1 MKLDGLIRKCFTDS
15 EKLARHLAKFA
26 GQPAVFSPDPPED
39 NVPGW
44 NGQAHYPRLVFNF
57 DLQANTER
65 NSAGTLSVSL
75 LCQNTG
81 DIFPEQIEPEI
92 RECLRDVILKP
103 DGNSP
108 YAFAWAGT
116 EAFDIPDENTKLLIG
131 CDVRF
136 DILEYAP
143 QETTD
148 PDPVLAI
155 NRYVKRLYPKCI
167 AIGLDRMEE
176 ITVASKDTPVI
187 YIRLISVEKA
197 EETNTVAWMDG
208 RIAVHILCPDT
219 ETRVKMAAAIADK
232 MSLAGEIIM
241 EDKSPMFIQRLQA
254 DYKSDYMKNGLVF
267 VTGHYGLPR
276 YRAKPHGMK
285 KINLIINKEVLFDGS
300 KK

>member
-1 MKLDGLIRKCFTDS
+1 MEFDRLIKKCFTGSKD
-15 EKLARHLAKFA
+15 LAGYLAQFREN
-26 GQPAVFSPDPPED
+26 PAVFFPVPPED

-44 NGQAHYPRLVFNF
+44 DGQAHYPRLVFNY
-57 DLQANTER
+57 DLQASVER
-65 NSAGTLSVSL
+65 NNAGTLSVSL

-81 DIFPEQIEPEI
+81 DVAPEQIEPEVKG
-92 RECLRDVILKP
+92 CLRDVLLKP
-103 DGNSP
+103 DGGTL

-116 EAFDIPDENTKLLIG
+116 EAFDMPDGRTKLLSG

-148 PDPVLAI
+148 PDPVLAVS
-155 NRYVKRLYPKCI
+155 RYVKKLYPGC
-167 AIGLDRMEE
+167 AVIGLDRMGE
-176 ITVASKDTPVI
+176 ITAASKNKPVI
-187 YIRLISVEKA
+187 YIRLISIDKA

-208 RIAVHILCPDT
+208 RVAIHILCPDT
-219 ETRVKMAAAIADK
+219 ETRVKMAAAIADR

-241 EDKSPMFIQRLQA
+241 EDKSPMFIRRVQA
-254 DYKSDYMKNGLVF
+254 DYKSDYMKSGLVF

-276 YRAKPHGMK
+276 YRAKTHGMK
-285 KINLIINKEVLFDGS
+285 KINLIINKEVVFNGS